1 MNLVEGFILTGG
13 ASSRMGKDKS
23 RLQMEGQTFVQRIAR
38 ELEQVSPK
46 VSQVGRPEQAISELP
61 LVLDVYH
68 QWGALGGVH
77 GALAACNAEWALIVA
92 CDLPQVTASLFNRL
106 LNLRQGFD
114 AVAPLQVDGRRQPL
128 CAAYRV
134 AACLPQ
140 AETLIESGERKPIA
154 LLQSVSTRWVQFI
167 ELADL
172 PGAKDFFDNIN
183 TPQDYQRISQADQIG
198 LRAALNAPNVLMS
211 SQLST
216 VWPDED
222 D

>member
-92 CDLPQVTASLFNRL
+92 CDLPQVTGSLFNRL

>member
-23 RLQMEGQTFVQRIAR
+23 RLQIEGQTFVQRIAR
-38 ELEQVSPK
+38 ELEQVSSK

-106 LNLRQGFD
+106 LNLRQGVD

-154 LLQSVSTRWVQFI
+154 LLQSVSTRWVQFT

-198 LRAALNAPNVLMS
+198 
-211 SQLST
+211 
-216 VWPDED
+216 
-222 D
+222 

>member
-198 LRAALNAPNVLMS
+198 
-211 SQLST
+211 
-216 VWPDED
+216 
-222 D
+222 